1 MIKIIILMGPDGCGK
16 TTTKKALE
24 RATNYK
30 YFVLDRLTDS
40 IVYKKLFHR
49 RLPLDSDI
57 LKFETKLIKIAN
69 VYLVYLTADTGI
81 LINRIRA
88 KGDKETFRF
97 IAESKDLFENF
108 YLKKTY
114 FKHITLDTGENN
126 IETIIKQIKKF
137 IK

>member
-1 MIKIIILMGPDGCGK
+1 MGPDGCGK

-69 VYLVYLTADTGI
+69 KLYLFSANKLNTE
-81 LINRIRA
+81 LIKN
-88 KGDKETFRF
+88 
-97 IAESKDLFENF
+97 
-108 YLKKTY
+108 
-114 FKHITLDTGENN
+114 
-126 IETIIKQIKKF
+126 
-137 IK
+137 